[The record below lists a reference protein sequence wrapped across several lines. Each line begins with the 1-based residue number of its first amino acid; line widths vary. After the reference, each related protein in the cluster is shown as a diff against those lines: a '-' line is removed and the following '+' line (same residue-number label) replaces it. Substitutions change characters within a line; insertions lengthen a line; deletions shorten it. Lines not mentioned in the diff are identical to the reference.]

1 MSDPIR
7 LRDDPAASPLLRALV
22 AAAPRTPEMPADGVA
37 RTRARGRPPRS
48 YFPAAAAAAGAWLGW
63 KSLAAAA
70 VAVAGV
76 VWVAAH
82 DADTTA
88 PHAIEPPRP
97 RASFVIRPK
106 PAPPSPPP
114 SSARVESPKPRPP
127 TPTREPV
134 RAPSPQPP
142 SSVGPRDTSL
152 DEEVRLLGE
161 GRGALGGAPAKALEL
176 ANLHAERHPRGQ
188 LVVERELLA
197 VDALAALGRIDEA
210 RARARQALPL
220 AQGSFLEARLRER
233 AALAP

>member
-22 AAAPRTPEMPADGVA
+22 AAAPRTPEMPDHVGK
-37 RTRARGRPPRS
+37 RARGRRPRS
-48 YFPAAAAAAGAWLGW
+48 YFPAAAAASAWLGW

-70 VAVAGV
+70 MAVSGV

-82 DADTTA
+82 DADTIA
-88 PHAIEPPRP
+88 PHTIAPPRP
-97 RASFVIRPK
+97 RASFVIRPT
-106 PAPPSPPP
+106 PPVASPPP
-114 SSARVESPKPRPP
+114 SSARVESPRPHVLAP
-127 TPTREPV
+127 VRDV
-134 RAPSPQPP
+134 RAPQP
-142 SSVGPRDTSL
+142 SSVVPQTPSL

-161 GRGALGGAPAKALEL
+161 GRGALGGAPAKALAL

-197 VDALAALGRIDEA
+197 VDALAGLGRVDEA
-210 RARARQALPL
+210 RARACRALPL

-233 AALAP
+233 AALER